1 MDWIKFPKV
10 DLHRHL
16 EGSLRLSTLEE
27 IAAGPEYKA
36 PPGEI
41 LRLREILELSEAER
55 SPEAFLAKFP
65 IIRGFFVSPEVIARL
80 AYEAVADAAEDGLR
94 YLEMRFNPAALAEA
108 RGLSLE
114 QAADSVIAGVR
125 RAEADF
131 DIMLSLI
138 ITVNRAEALTAGKL
152 LQLAADRLSEGLNG
166 IDLAGDEVHIPAD
179 PYRDLF
185 LEAKRQGL
193 GITVHAGEWA
203 GAENVRFA
211 IENLEA
217 DRIGH
222 GIRILEDTYT
232 CELARE
238 RESVFEVCI
247 TSNLQTGAVSK
258 LAEHPLPVMVKEK
271 GLLATLN
278 TDDPGLSEITLS
290 GEMKIAHENLGF
302 ELLEL
307 KALTMLAADR
317 AFLEE
322 PEKTRLRARLSQD
335 FRALGL

>member
-36 PPGEI
+36 PPENFH
-41 LRLREILELSEAER
+41 RLREILRLSEAER

-65 IIRGFFVSPEVIARL
+65 IIRGFFVSPEVIEQL

-94 YLEMRFNPAALAEA
+94 YLELRFNPAALAQA

-125 RAEADF
+125 RAEANF
-131 DIMLSLI
+131 DIAVGLI

-152 LQLAADRLSEGLNG
+152 LQLAADRFSDGLKG

-185 LEAKRQGL
+185 TEAKRHGL

-211 IENLEA
+211 IEKLEA

-222 GIRILEDTYT
+222 GIRILEDDYT

-238 RESVFEVCI
+238 RGSVFEVCI
-247 TSNLQTGAVSK
+247 TSNLQTGAVASLEK
-258 LAEHPLPVMVKEK
+258 HPLPIMVKEK

-278 TDDPGLSEITLS
+278 TDDPGLSDIALS
-290 GEMKIAHENLGF
+290 GEMKIAHNDLGF
-302 ELLEL
+302 ELIEL
-307 KALTMLAADR
+307 KALTMLAAER
-317 AFLEE
+317 AFLLE
-322 PEKTRLRARLSQD
+322 PEIAQLKDRLEQD

>member
-16 EGSLRLSTLEE
+16 EGSLRFSSLEE

-36 PPGEI
+36 PPEEI
-41 LRLREILELSEAER
+41 HRLREILQLSEAER
-55 SPEAFLAKFP
+55 NPEAFLAKFP
-65 IIRGFFVSPEVIARL
+65 IIRGFFVSPEVIERL
-80 AYEAVADAAEDGLR
+80 AYEAVEDAAQDGLR
-94 YLEMRFNPAALAEA
+94 YLELRFNPAALAEA
-108 RGLSLE
+108 RGLSLDE
-114 QAADSVIAGVR
+114 ATGSVITGVR
-125 RAEADF
+125 RAETDF
-131 DIMLSLI
+131 PVAVGLI

-152 LQLAADRLSEGLNG
+152 LQLAADRFGHGLNG

-185 LEAKRQGL
+185 AEAKQRGL

-222 GIRILEDTYT
+222 GIRILEDAYT

-238 RESVFEVCI
+238 RGSVFEVCI
-247 TSNLQTGAVSK
+247 TSNLQTGAVGK
-258 LAEHPLPVMVKEK
+258 LEEHPLPAMVREK
-271 GLLATLN
+271 GLQATLN
-278 TDDPGLSEITLS
+278 TDDPGLSDITLS
-290 GEMKIAHENLGF
+290 GEMKIAHSDLGF
-302 ELLEL
+302 DLAEI
-307 KALTMLAADR
+307 KALTLLAAER
-317 AFLEE
+317 AFLAE
-322 PEKTRLRARLSQD
+322 PQKAQLRNRLDQD